1 MIWFIK
7 EGQELVVVVLAK
19 KCWCQP
25 WGWYVVELMTISR
38 WWIYQVGRTQIAPPR
53 QIVGF
58 AMQSKCAGGQCD
70 ATHSGEKQRTA
81 AWTDKCWTD
90 KCRWISSLPTWLPTF
105 PPTSHPSLPTYIC
118 SDIRSSLRYE
128 SHLAPY
134 LPSHYPPIPTNL
146 YQLFTLWKFEA
157 FSTHWVWV
165 PNLVS
170 NKNKRITSNYDCS
183 KKKNK

>member
-19 KCWCQP
+19 KCWCRP

-38 WWIYQVGRTQIAPPR
+38 WWIYEVGRTQIAPHR
-53 QIVGF
+53 QIVGS

-105 PPTSHPSLPTYIC
+105 PPTTHPSLPTYI
-118 SDIRSSLRYE
+118 SSLRYE
-128 SHLAPY
+128 SLKHFPHIGFGCQTWWATKIREL
-134 LPSHYPPIPTNL
+134 LLIMIV
-146 YQLFTLWKFEA
+146 QKREI
-157 FSTHWVWV
+157 
-165 PNLVS
+165 
-170 NKNKRITSNYDCS
+170 NKRITSDY
-183 KKKNK
+183 